1 MAASLGSLVVDISAN
16 VAKFSTDMAVV
27 AQTAES
33 TAKRID
39 DAFSSIKGLAIVA
52 VAIEGFNVLKDSI
65 TGAIEA
71 AAGLEQLSLRTGATV
86 EGLANL
92 SATARLSNTDN
103 DQLAQGLQKLSKSMV
118 DAANGGV
125 KTSAAF
131 AAIGLSTKDL
141 VNLKPDEAFRL
152 VAQRLNEYQDGAE
165 KVAAAQ
171 LLMGKSGANLLPLLH
186 DLADGGEIQSRVTA
200 EQAKQAEEFEKNLTR
215 LSVTFHE
222 NANALV
228 QQFLPALSS
237 LSENMLAA
245 QKAGAGLLQTLIS
258 IPLGNLAA
266 AIAGTG
272 IQERIDSIRASIK
285 SLEDAAAH
293 PYPGQTAE
301 GLASIQRQAI
311 AAKAALAGLL
321 AQQRATA
328 LAGAEDYSD
337 QVTRQQQP
345 KVKPT
350 IDIKSGKTG
359 SLGAEEKAARDA
371 AIKDLDRS
379 IASENAILSQREQF
393 LTRYYSQDQ
402 ITLEDYFAKRASA
415 IQDNLQ
421 TVQADY
427 AKEIAAAQ
435 LFVRQLADAQKKA
448 PTGGPEETRIAAERI
463 AAQEKVLELQDKSA
477 KAASAAGLAL
487 INNSLDGQ
495 QAALKQKES
504 IEALNIQLL
513 QMTGHLQEA
522 AAAQAVLSREQIP
535 QRKLGPEGDV
545 TAARVIALNQI
556 NSNIAAKQRDIG
568 ILEGQASLVEQ
579 RIALQEQTGSIGQLE
594 GLQKLGE
601 ARRQEIADLEK
612 LVTEYEA
619 LAAASGTPEALLA
632 ADQLRLRLEQLKAV
646 ADPLAQKFQ
655 DMFQTAFSDQFAKVI
670 QGTEGIRQA
679 FANMATGIITEL
691 SKIASQDIAKQIFGG
706 SGGAGTGL
714 FGAIGSFFQG
724 GNQPAGGVGPVQ
736 QSGFA
741 SLLASVAGIFGK
753 QSGGPVTA
761 GSAYLVG
768 ERGPELFAPGSSGT
782 IIPGGRYGNST
793 IVNVHMPAGVPIT
806 RESATMVGALA
817 ARQIGV
823 AHRRNN

>member
-39 DAFSSIKGLAIVA
+39 DAFRNIKGLVIVTA
-52 VAIEGFNVLKDSI
+52 AIESFNLLKDSI

-71 AAGLEQLSLRTGATV
+71 AAGLEILSQRTGATV

-92 SATARLSNTDN
+92 AATARLSNTDN

-200 EQAKQAEEFEKNLTR
+200 EQAKQAEEFEKNLAR

-222 NANALV
+222 NANAVV
-228 QQFLPALSS
+228 QQFLPALSA

-245 QKAGAGLLQTLIS
+245 QRAGAGLLQTLIT
-258 IPLGNLAA
+258 IPSQNLWA
-266 AIAGTG
+266 AITDTS
-272 IQERIDSIRASIK
+272 IQDRIDSAREKVKQLQDQIADPRVQAW
-285 SLEDAAAH
+285 
-293 PYPGQTAE
+293 PGFKEMVKEANV
-301 GLASIQRQAI
+301 
-311 AAKAALAGLL
+311 AKAALAGLL

-337 QVTRQQQP
+337 QVTRQQAP
-345 KVKPT
+345 KVKPV

-421 TVQADY
+421 TVQANY

-448 PTGGPEETRIAAERI
+448 PTGGPEEARLAAERI
-463 AAQEKVLELQDKSA
+463 TAQEKVLELQDKSA
-477 KAASAAGLAL
+477 KAASAASLAL
-487 INNSLDGQ
+487 INNALDGQ
-495 QAALKQKES
+495 QAALKQRDS
-504 IEALNIQLL
+504 IEGLNIEILRL
-513 QMTGHLQEA
+513 TGNLEA
-522 AAAQAVLSREQIP
+522 AANAQAALSRTQIARHEP
-535 QRKLGPEGDV
+535 GTAGDV
-545 TAARVIALNQI
+545 QASAITAIKQNNDLIA
-556 NSNIAAKQRDIG
+556 SKQRDIS
-568 ILEGQASLVEQ
+568 ILEGQASIVEQ

-619 LAAASGTPEALLA
+619 LAAASGTKEAQLA
-632 ADQLRLRLEQLKAV
+632 ADQLRLKLDQLKAV

-655 DMFQTAFSDQFAKVI
+655 DVFETAFTDQFAKVI

-679 FANMATGIITEL
+679 FANMATGILTEL

-753 QSGGPVTA
+753 QSGGPVSS

-793 IVNVHMPAGVPIT
+793 TVNVHMPAGVPIT

-817 ARQIGV
+817 ARQIGI